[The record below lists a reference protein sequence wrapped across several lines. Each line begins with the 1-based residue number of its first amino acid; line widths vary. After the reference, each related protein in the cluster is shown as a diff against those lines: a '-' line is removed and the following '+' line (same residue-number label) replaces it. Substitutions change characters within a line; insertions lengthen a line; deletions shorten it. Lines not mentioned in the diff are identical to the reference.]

1 MAHGPAYDLDAVDLP
16 GPENRSSRLGSG
28 LDDRV
33 PLPSRYIRTINGP
46 IDLDDPPP
54 TASSIDAKRTEP
66 EHPARLRRSGKKQA
80 PRSNRLNSI
89 KRPSARPRLIWVAGG
104 LIFAISFVTATRLI
118 KPAMPPT
125 PAMTTLAGATI
136 SDLGR
141 LMAAVKAA
149 GLRGTPDVKGAIDQ
163 ISRLDND
170 HVTLKGWAADVS
182 GTGTPLAVMVFVDGR
197 NTLTM
202 ESAGRRPEVADAL
215 GLSDAASANMSF
227 QGNLTCSRGQKLIVV
242 AVAPSDVYGHFG
254 TRLCP

>member
-1 MAHGPAYDLDAVDLP
+1 MARSPASELDAVDLP
-16 GPENRSSRLGSG
+16 GRQNRSSRLGSD

-54 TASSIDAKRTEP
+54 ITSSIDANRTEP
-66 EHPARLRRSGKKQA
+66 EHPARLQQPGKKKT
-80 PRSNRLNSI
+80 PRSNRPNSTRRI
-89 KRPSARPRLIWVAGG
+89 SERPRLVWVAGG
-104 LIFAISFVTATRLI
+104 LIFAVSFVTAMRLI

-149 GLRGTPDVKGAIDQ
+149 GLRGTPDVKGAIDE
-163 ISRLDND
+163 IIRLDND
-170 HVTLKGWAADVS
+170 HATLKGWAADVS
-182 GTGTPLAVMVFVDGR
+182 GSGSPLAVMVFVGGR

-202 ESAGRRPEVADAL
+202 ETAGRRPEVAAAL
-215 GLSDAASANMSF
+215 GLSDAASANISF
-227 QGNLTCSRGQKLIVV
+227 QGNLTCTRGQKLIVV